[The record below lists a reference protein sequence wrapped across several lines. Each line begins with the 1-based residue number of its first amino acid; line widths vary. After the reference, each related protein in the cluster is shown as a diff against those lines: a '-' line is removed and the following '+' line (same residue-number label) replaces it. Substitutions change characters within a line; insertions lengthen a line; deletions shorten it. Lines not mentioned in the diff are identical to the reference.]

1 MLKMITKKIEN
12 RDSYSIIRYSILEI
26 IFKSIILVIIYFI
39 YICIGVSVFRGDI
52 TGRILIKLIIGSIP
66 IFLFLYLEAVLSS
79 SKEVLSVEK
88 YELILKK
95 YLFFFCYKT
104 DKIVIE
110 NIRKIYYEKSSK
122 GEYFILFF
130 PTDLL
135 KNVKIRVKDSE
146 FEDKIYT
153 FGYKLSE
160 YEFYKILEDIENI
173 IGEIWNKK

>member
-88 YELILKK
+88 Y
-95 YLFFFCYKT
+95 
-104 DKIVIE
+104 
-110 NIRKIYYEKSSK
+110 
-122 GEYFILFF
+122 
-130 PTDLL
+130 
-135 KNVKIRVKDSE
+135 
-146 FEDKIYT
+146 
-153 FGYKLSE
+153 
-160 YEFYKILEDIENI
+160 
-173 IGEIWNKK
+173 